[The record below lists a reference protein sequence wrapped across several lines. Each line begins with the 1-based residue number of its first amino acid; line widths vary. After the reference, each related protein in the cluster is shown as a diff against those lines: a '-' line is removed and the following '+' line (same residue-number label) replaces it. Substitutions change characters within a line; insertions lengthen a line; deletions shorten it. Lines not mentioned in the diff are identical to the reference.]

1 MTQRESGRPESRSIL
16 IFMAATAMAT
26 TISTLTATAMVQA
39 DQAQPVAVTC
49 DCTAAEATPAAL
61 PLPPAP
67 PVQPAIAA
75 PEPEPD
81 EPIQTAEPEPDEPI
95 QTAEPRASR
104 VQPATMKVAGTLDED
119 VIRRIVRAHINEVR
133 YCYNQGLAED
143 PELSGR
149 VVVEMKID
157 GTGTAAASV
166 DSTDLEGDVPQC
178 IADAASRWAFPRPA
192 DGGTVV
198 VHYPFVLEAG

>member
-75 PEPEPD
+75 P
-81 EPIQTAEPEPDEPI
+81 EPEPDEPI